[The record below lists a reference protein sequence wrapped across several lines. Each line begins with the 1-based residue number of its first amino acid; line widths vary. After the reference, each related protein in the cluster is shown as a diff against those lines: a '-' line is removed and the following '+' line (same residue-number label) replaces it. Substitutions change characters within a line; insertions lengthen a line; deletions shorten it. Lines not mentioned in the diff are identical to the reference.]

1 MTKRLSLV
9 LIACVAFALFILP
22 ASAEPRMISA
32 GQDVF
37 IGEIGLDITGAG
49 VTANSTISWYTDTA
63 TPGSSAASATVTVVD
78 PTNFYVAPA
87 DFVGRTGNWYLGTT
101 ATKAF
106 QVRDPSIDVKIWDQ
120 NAEKDVTGLAVPAGD
135 TINFRIESNLYSMS
149 QRSDFATSNPAP
161 YDIRIKVKTSD
172 GTVYTSLVDPL
183 GTARPLINLHVNQQA
198 FYWQNNTGN
207 STSDPN
213 FGWYTLAVDSSNNRL
228 YKAGTYTIWVESNI
242 NRMKD
247 NYKDPSGSDY
257 TGKTVSATKTV
268 TIASDTVKIESN
280 KDSVVRGN
288 PFSVTVTGRPNT
300 LYYLWVKGTS
310 SMSGGATDQPPMIVS
325 GQDSVTFDPDV
336 GPWSIGAYHFQG
348 AGVGQVI
355 NNPAAARSLSDV
367 AGSPANGT
375 VYYAQIKTSNS
386 GTRTIGFMTSQDTKD
401 KKYTIHVER
410 VDASGAY
417 KSDEVDVSIQKGA
430 VTIVAAGDQS
440 YFLGEE
446 IKLSGTNSET
456 DTVYLFMTGPNLPT
470 NGGALTAPRTAVIN
484 GVPSSFTT
492 ADVLEDNTWE
502 YKWQTA
508 NLNVDAGTYTV
519 YAVSDASDKD
529 HLTNSQYGTVSIIIR
544 KPFVS
549 ATASQAVV
557 AAGDKIT
564 ISGTAEGK
572 PSPGIAIW
580 ILGKNFAYYTT
591 ESVNA
596 DSTFSHEIS
605 DAITRGLASGQY
617 FAVVQHP
624 MYNDRFDVFPDNPVA
639 PTLVEGAYPVFG
651 NTLFTLTGPGSLQGS
666 DAANALVDALNNAAV
681 DDTYTKLQFLIENPS
696 ITITPVTDKSV
707 GAKFTIEGSTNLA
720 VDDEILVEVV
730 SSSFKPTD
738 KTQSGEFSGA
748 TGTVKVVKGT
758 GDGFNT
764 FSFPVDASAFK
775 PDEYIVKASGI
786 TVDASA
792 STLFNV
798 VAFTPTPTPTPT
810 PIPTAPVNTTK
821 TVPPTTIPPTTA
833 PTAAKSPGFGA
844 MIALIGLGA
853 VAFLVVRKH

>member
-9 LIACVAFALFILP
+9 LIACVALALFMLP
-22 ASAEPRMISA
+22 ASAADPRAISA

-37 IGEIGLDITGAG
+37 IGEIGLDISGAG

-78 PTNFYVAPA
+78 PTSFYVAPA
-87 DFVGRTGNWYLGTT
+87 DFVGRTGNWYLAATN
-101 ATKAF
+101 TKAF

-135 TINFRIESNLYSMS
+135 TVNFRIESNMYSMS
-149 QRSDFATSNPAP
+149 QRSDFAASTP
-161 YDIRIKVKTSD
+161 DMRIKVKTSD
-172 GTVYTSLVDPL
+172 GTIYTSLVDPF
-183 GTARPLINLHVNQQA
+183 GTAIPLTGLKVNKQA
-198 FYWQNNTGN
+198 FYWQTNTGN
-207 STSDPN
+207 STTDPN
-213 FGWYTLAVDSSNNRL
+213 FGWYTLATDSASNRL

-242 NRMKD
+242 NKMKD
-247 NYKDPSGSDY
+247 NYKDPSGTDY
-257 TGKTVSATKTV
+257 TGRTVSATKTI

-310 SMSGGATDQPPMIVS
+310 SMSGSATDQPPRIVS
-325 GQDSVTFDPDV
+325 GQDSVTFDPAA
-336 GPWSIGAYHFQG
+336 GPWTIGAYHFQG

-367 AGSPANGT
+367 AAQPANGT

-386 GTRTIGFMTSQDTKD
+386 GTRTIGFATSQDTKD

-410 VDASGAY
+410 TDASGAF
-417 KSDEVDVSIQKGA
+417 KSDEVDVTIQKGA
-430 VTIVAAGDQS
+430 VTVVAAGDQS
-440 YFLGEE
+440 YFLGEQ

-456 DTVYLFMTGPNLPT
+456 DTVYLFMTGPNLPSV
-470 NGGALTAPRTAVIN
+470 GGALTAPRTAVVN
-484 GVPSSFTT
+484 GVSSTFTT

-529 HLTNSQYGTVSIIIR
+529 HLTNSQYGTVSVIIR

-557 AAGDKIT
+557 AAGDKLFVT
-564 ISGTAEGK
+564 GTAEGK
-572 PSPGIAIW
+572 PSPGVALW
-580 ILGKNFAYYTT
+580 ILGKNFAAFAT

-596 DSTFSHEIS
+596 DSTFSHEVTS
-605 DAITRGLASGQY
+605 ATTKSLASGQY
-617 FAVVQHP
+617 FLVVQHP
-624 MYNDRFDVFPDNPVA
+624 MYNDRFDVFPNNPTA
-639 PTLVEGAYPVFG
+639 PTLVQGAYPVFG
-651 NTLFTLTGPGSLQGS
+651 NTLFTLTGAGALQGS

-681 DDTYTKLQFLIENPS
+681 DDTYTKLQFLVENP
-696 ITITPVTDKSV
+696 TIHINPVTDKSV
-707 GAKFTIEGSTNLA
+707 GAKFTIEGTTNLA
-720 VDDEILVEVV
+720 VDDELLVEVV

-764 FSFPVDASAFK
+764 WSFPVDSSAFK

-786 TVDASA
+786 TVDVSA
-792 STLFNV
+792 TTLFNV

-810 PIPTAPVNTTK
+810 PVVTAPVNATK